1 MALERLYFDWPWGCR
16 HLVMIAAS
24 WADWTP
30 QVLFPVKE
38 EGGKEVWMAAFELP
52 SPGIYRYK
60 FIVDGVWVHDQSM
73 PAEQNADGEWENVVK
88 VGIIEEDPKNTMDL
102 PAGICSSMI
111 AHYVTLTLDVPEPD
125 AAGHEFV
132 DAPVASSAAPPH
144 SLVAPWMHGAMPDWL
159 RDTCKDVN
167 KLSSVVNWGYKAPL
181 QSSKTYQVVMIRHG
195 ESEWNKENRFCGWFD
210 AGLSAKGVEEA
221 KAGGKALKDAG
232 Y

>member
-1 MALERLYFDWPWGCR
+1 
-16 HLVMIAAS
+16 
-24 WADWTP
+24 
-30 QVLFPVKE
+30 
-38 EGGKEVWMAAFELP
+38 
-52 SPGIYRYK
+52 
-60 FIVDGVWVHDQSM
+60 
-73 PAEQNADGEWENVVK
+73 
-88 VGIIEEDPKNTMDL
+88 MDL
-102 PAGICSSMI
+102 PLNILALGLGGPLISQAGICSSMI

-210 AGLSAKGVEEA
+210 AGLSAKEQLGQNELRVEKTWRLNERHYGGLTGLN
-221 KAGGKALKDAG
+221 KAETAEIHGEDQVQVS
-232 Y
+232 